1 MFVVSF
7 SANEQSKFFA
17 LAGKFPFDLFAA
29 YDFLKKHDLF
39 QVWMLQSKTMDANV
53 WRSAQQSKFA
63 FRGEMPICIKVFYA
77 NFKCTI
83 RIVMCIT
90 FAAVIKLFVVT
101 FALDF

>member
-1 MFVVSF
+1 MFEEVLSR
-7 SANEQSKFFA
+7 AN
-17 LAGKFPFDLFAA
+17 LLFG
-29 YDFLKKHDLF
+29 
-39 QVWMLQSKTMDANV
+39 
-53 WRSAQQSKFA
+53 
-63 FRGEMPICIKVFYA
+63 GEMPICIKVFYA